1 MIKYEDIVRE
11 ITVLSNKKNRNE
23 ERIKELNDQNNSI
36 NSNLKILNSKKETFE
51 NLNSDLESVMRK
63 KKKNVKKFHNEDF
76 SSNYEEEN
84 DREDVASNVYWP
96 RGANKQGR

>member
-51 NLNSDLESVMRK
+51 KLNSDLESVMRK